1 MNADPLPSTLGP
13 SRAAMRRRR
22 AAGLGRALRCVG
34 RWALVTVPS
43 VLVRILFWPRDPG
56 AADLDDRQLADIGL
70 TRADVGR
77 GGIDPVSQARAEAL
91 RHHGRWR
98 V

>member
-1 MNADPLPSTLGP
+1 MNADPLLSTLGS

-22 AAGLGRALRCVG
+22 AAGLGRALLCVG
-34 RWALVTVPS
+34 RWTFVMVPS

-56 AADLDDRQLADIGL
+56 VADLDDRQLADIGL
-70 TRADVGR
+70 TRADAGR
-77 GGIDPVSQARAEAL
+77 EGTEPASQARAEAL
-91 RHHGRWR
+91 RHVGRWR